1 MFLYV
6 CIFLLFAKYE
16 TTRYYSRSRSYLDY
30 YPFGPK
36 QYPTTP
42 LEKLHHDLEILKE
55 QTSSN
60 STKIKS
66 KNKHYS

>member
-16 TTRYYSRSRSYLDY
+16 TTRYYSRSRSYLEY

-36 QYPTTP
+36 KYLTTP
-42 LEKLHHDLEILKE
+42 LEILKE
-55 QTSSN
+55 QYSSN
-60 STKIKS
+60 STKK
-66 KNKHYS
+66 YM